1 MQTNYTQR
9 KDLEGWEEK
18 SEELTRWAC
27 CDCGLVHDIVFV
39 SQDGKPI
46 GVSAKRNDE
55 ETKKRR
61 ES

>member
-18 SEELTRWAC
+18 SEKLTRWAC